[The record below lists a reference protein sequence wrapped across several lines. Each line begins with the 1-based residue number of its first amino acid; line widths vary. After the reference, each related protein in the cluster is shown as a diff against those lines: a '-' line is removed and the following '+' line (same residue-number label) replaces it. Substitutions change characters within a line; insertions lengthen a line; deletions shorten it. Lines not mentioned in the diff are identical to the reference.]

1 MKALGLVP
9 IAGATVASLVLSSCG
24 TAAPSGGVVP
34 WSALTASP
42 TTTTT
47 TTTTT
52 LAPAAPCHSSHLET
66 RLGRGGAGLGNELTV
81 VVFTNT
87 GPLCQLSGY
96 PDLEGQTGTREW
108 RLLRVRK
115 DGTYFG
121 GLNGTDLATG
131 RSGLLL
137 LGTSVGCNALNS
149 PSQSQN
155 LANQRLATYNTIR
168 VLLPHGGG
176 GAGVTGVHLDVACG
190 LDESQLGV
198 RPPTPG
204 VVEPRPGSVA
214 SLTATASL
222 PTTLSAGTTL
232 SYVVTLHNPTATEVA
247 FTPCPNFTE
256 AIFVA
261 PNVKGAKPKVRTFA
275 LNCARAAP
283 VAAHGSE
290 RFAMKLVLPPSTQ
303 ASLAK
308 FAWSLD
314 TGSGPYIGRA
324 IEVEP

>member
-1 MKALGLVP
+1 MKTLGLVR
-9 IAGATVASLVLSSCG
+9 IAVVAIASLTLSSCG
-24 TAAPSGGVVP
+24 TPTPSGGVVP

-52 LAPAAPCHSSHLET
+52 LVRATPCRSGHLRT

-96 PDLEGQTGTREW
+96 PDLEGQTGTHQW
-108 RLLRVRK
+108 RPLQVRK

-121 GLNGTDLATG
+121 SLNGTDLATG

-137 LGTSVGCNALNS
+137 LGTSEGCNALNS

-155 LANQRLATYNTIR
+155 LDNERAATYNTIR
-168 VLLPHGGG
+168 VLLPLGGG
-176 GAGVTGVHLDVACG
+176 GAGVSGVHLDVACG

-204 VVEPRPGSVA
+204 VVEPPPGSVA
-214 SLTATASL
+214 SLTATATL
-222 PTTLSAGTTL
+222 PAALRAATTL
-232 SYVVTLHNPTATEVA
+232 SYVVTLHNPTATEVT

-261 PNVKGAKPKVRTFA
+261 PNVKGAKPEVRTFE
-275 LNCARAAP
+275 LNCAQAAP
-283 VAAHGSE
+283 VTPHGSE
-290 RFAMKLVLPPSTQ
+290 RFAMELVIPPSTR

-314 TGSGPYIGRA
+314 TGSGPSIGRA
-324 IEVEP
+324 VEVQP